1 MTSSKILIAY
11 FSHSGNT
18 EIIARKIQRLTD
30 GILFEIKTAKSYPEN
45 YYRTVEIAKEEKRQ
59 NARPELI
66 SNLDDINPYEAI
78 FLGYPNWWGTMPMAV
93 FTFLESYDFS
103 GKTIIPF
110 CTHEGSG
117 MGSSERDIKKLC
129 PNAKVLPGLP
139 IRGSSVT
146 RADSDIANWLKRL
159 NFISFIENP

>member
-1 MTSSKILIAY
+1 MTASKILIAY

-18 EIIARKIQRLTD
+18 ETIAKKIQRLT
-30 GILFEIKTAKSYPEN
+30 GGTLYQIKTVKSYPEN

-66 SNLDDINPYEAI
+66 SNLDDIYPYEAI

-110 CTHEGSG
+110 CTHGGSG
-117 MGSSERDIKKLC
+117 MGSSKRDIKKLC
-129 PNAKVLPGLP
+129 PNAKVLDGLP
-139 IRGSSVT
+139 ICGSSVT

-159 NFISFIENP
+159 NFISFI